1 MLFLIKIPTLWVSLA
16 VNIVLSSK
24 YLRAECSAFDQD
36 ALEDLYDAS
45 DLLRQHQTSR
55 QGNAKIN
62 YVRTSN
68 GSTKSERGSFDLRES
83 DNSVGSMI
91 DKDGHINDLDIIDAI
106 TRQTDATIRISPTVD
121 DAQGYLIP
129 RQDSDNGQVDLDIP
143 IISSSMSELISNY
156 LNYISGHANS
166 YQMNT
171 RNVIDAHTGSQTD
184 IEDLM
189 VSSVDKELN
198 EVLNKTQIVDDQ
210 PTLTSFCDP
219 PNPCPIGYS
228 AEFDCLEGFINSVR
242 YNQFYQASQGC
253 AIDLNHRRVTRY
265 IPGEGQLGKTL
276 DDLEFNSDSD
286 HDLLDYLIELVVSGW
301 ALIVLD

>member
-24 YLRAECSAFDQD
+24 YLRAECSQFDQD

-45 DLLRQHQTSR
+45 DHLRQHQSSR

-62 YVRTSN
+62 SN
-68 GSTKSERGSFDLRES
+68 GSTKSERGNFDLRET
-83 DNSVGSMI
+83 DNFVGSMI
-91 DKDGHINDLDIIDAI
+91 DRDGHINDLHIIDAI
-106 TRQTDATIRISPTVD
+106 TRQTDAIIRISPTVD
-121 DAQGYLIP
+121 DAQGYLT
-129 RQDSDNGQVDLDIP
+129 SDNGQVGLDLP
-143 IISSSMSELISNY
+143 IIRDSMSELISNY
-156 LNYISGHANS
+156 LNYISRHANS

-184 IEDLM
+184 IEDFR
-189 VSSVDKELN
+189 VSSVDKERN

-253 AIDLNHRRVTRY
+253 ARDLNHRRVTRY
-265 IPGEGQLGKTL
+265 IPSEGILGKTL

-286 HDLLDYLIELVVSGW
+286 YDLLDYLIELVVSGF